1 MKKSLI
7 TLIFLC
13 VSYFA
18 LAQSVTDAT
27 RISLLTGSPGSELY
41 STFGHS
47 AFRIQDKKQ
56 NMDIVFNYG
65 TFNFNTPNFYMKFVR
80 GQLDYMLSVEQYE
93 NFEASFKYE
102 NRSVTEQEL
111 NLTNTQKSSL
121 ISLLFENYQPENRNY
136 KYDFFFD
143 NCATRIRDIMIK
155 AYGDDFH
162 YQYPDSWVNS
172 KLTFRNLIDM
182 YLTLHH
188 WSDFGI
194 DIALGLPTDGVAT
207 PADYMFLPDY
217 LAEGFELA
225 TIDHDGEMVPLVKN
239 TKILLARADIAPEVF
254 VITPVRLMWTLFI
267 LSAVLSFF
275 SYKKGLN
282 IHWLDV
288 SYFSI
293 IGLLGWV
300 VVFLWFFT
308 DHIATKDNLN
318 VLWAVPLHFPVF
330 LFWPK
335 IPIKIRMGYI
345 WIFGILNLL
354 ILVLWVVFPQQY
366 HVAFIPL
373 ILIILLRFYFL
384 FKQSRGLSSSNS
396 TTEL

>member
-1 MKKSLI
+1 
-7 TLIFLC
+7 
-13 VSYFA
+13 
-18 LAQSVTDAT
+18 
-27 RISLLTGSPGSELY
+27 
-41 STFGHS
+41 
-47 AFRIQDKKQ
+47 
-56 NMDIVFNYG
+56 MDIVFNYG

-111 NLTNTQKSSL
+111 NLTNTQKSRL

-162 YQYPDSWVNS
+162 YHYPDSWVNS

-182 YLTLHH
+182 YLTHHH

-194 DIALGLPTDGVAT
+194 DIALGLPTDGIAT

-217 LAEGFELA
+217 LSEGFELA
-225 TIDHDGEMVPLVKN
+225 TIDHDGERVPLVKN
-239 TKILLARADIAPEVF
+239 TKILLARADIAPDVF
-254 VITPVRLMWTLFI
+254 FITPVRLMWTMFM

-275 SYKKGLN
+275 SYNKGLN
-282 IHWLDV
+282 IHWFDV
-288 SYFSI
+288 SYLSI

-300 VVFLWFFT
+300 VFFLWFFT

-330 LFWPK
+330 LFWSK

-354 ILVLWVVFPQQY
+354 ILLLWLVFPQQY